1 MSAEESDPL
10 DFEPSG
16 AEVQQRLALAA
27 TDLETGLSVGDD
39 EVPVKVS
46 LERRGLE
53 PGIGEP

>member
-46 LERRGLE
+46 LERPCAVPSE
-53 PGIGEP
+53 